1 MLASYLVDCVLS
13 ENIAFSGWGGA
24 FYGVDSPYSQFVML
38 SSSFVNNRAYSSYFT
53 QSHGGALMITSKI
66 TVNISDC
73 FFANNS
79 ALPYLHVVPLTYRY
93 PYSCSCCCCCPDSC
107 CCDLQSYQLYHVI
120 FHPIPLS
127 LQWGRRSDLRP
138 VRLSGR
144 EQFGLQEQLRRD
156 GPAGQRG
163 LRGSYRG
170 DPLLPCAAH
179 QVQFHC
185 QRRRGLLRYVLITA
199 P

>member
-1 MLASYLVDCVLS
+1 MLVSYLVDCVLS

-53 QSHGGALMITSKI
+53 QSHGGALMITSKV

-93 PYSCSCCCCCPDSC
+93 PYSCSCCCCY
-107 CCDLQSYQLYHVI
+107 LQSSYTTSHSTMSVCYTSPSVVGKEGRST
-120 FHPIPLS
+120 PSPPL
-127 LQWGRRSDLRP
+127 WP
-138 VRLSGR
+138 
-144 EQFGLQEQLRRD
+144 
-156 GPAGQRG
+156 
-163 LRGSYRG
+163 
-170 DPLLPCAAH
+170 
-179 QVQFHC
+179 
-185 QRRRGLLRYVLITA
+185 
-199 P
+199 

>member
-93 PYSCSCCCCCPDSC
+93 PYSCSCCCCCCCPDSCCPDSCCCCCPDSCCCCCCPDSCCCCCCPDSC
-107 CCDLQSYQLYHVI
+107 CCDLQSSYTPSHSTLYLSSLSAVGKEERST
-120 FHPIPLS
+120 PSLPL
-127 LQWGRRSDLRP
+127 WP
-138 VRLSGR
+138 
-144 EQFGLQEQLRRD
+144 
-156 GPAGQRG
+156 
-163 LRGSYRG
+163 
-170 DPLLPCAAH
+170 
-179 QVQFHC
+179 
-185 QRRRGLLRYVLITA
+185 
-199 P
+199 

>member
-1 MLASYLVDCVLS
+1 MLVSYLVDCVLS

-53 QSHGGALMITSKI
+53 QSHGGALMITSKV

-93 PYSCSCCCCCPDSC
+93 PIAVVAVAVTSKAAIPR
-107 CCDLQSYQLYHVI
+107 H
-120 FHPIPLS
+120 IPLC
-127 LQWGRRSDLRP
+127 LC
-138 VRLSGR
+138 
-144 EQFGLQEQLRRD
+144 
-156 GPAGQRG
+156 AI
-163 LRGSYRG
+163 
-170 DPLLPCAAH
+170 PLPL
-179 QVQFHC
+179 
-185 QRRRGLLRYVLITA
+185 
-199 P
+199 

>member
-93 PYSCSCCCCCPDSC
+93 PYSCSCCCPDSCCCCCCPDSCCCCCCPDSCCCCCCPDSCCPDSCCC
-107 CCDLQSYQLYHVI
+107 CCDLQSYQLYHVTL
-120 FHPIPLS
+120 HHVCSLYLSSLSAVGKEERSTPSPPL
-127 LQWGRRSDLRP
+127 WP
-138 VRLSGR
+138 
-144 EQFGLQEQLRRD
+144 
-156 GPAGQRG
+156 
-163 LRGSYRG
+163 
-170 DPLLPCAAH
+170 
-179 QVQFHC
+179 
-185 QRRRGLLRYVLITA
+185 
-199 P
+199 